1 MFAIILF
8 FLSISKIEGAH
19 LKICGGRE
27 EKINS
32 DVCEGGT
39 WKKR

>member
-1 MFAIILF
+1 MFAIISF
-8 FLSISKIEGAH
+8 FLSISKIGAH